1 MEIAAKYK
9 EIEEFRSG
17 DVGSFLRWQYGIYR
31 SMGMTYEEFWEK
43 DHRLTESYIKKHEM
57 DIDNETQ
64 NNWENVSYIRAALFE
79 VASAIHSKDKKEKSP
94 FPKKPY
100 PRTISG
106 QRREK
111 GNKLINE
118 EIVYEMANIQ
128 DDINRRKSDD
138 ND

>member
-64 NNWENVSYIRAALFE
+64 NNWENVTYIRAALLE
-79 VASAIHSKDKKEKSP
+79 IVSAIYSKDKKEKSQ

-111 GNKLINE
+111 RNKLINE

-128 DDINRRKSDD
+128 DAINRRKSDD